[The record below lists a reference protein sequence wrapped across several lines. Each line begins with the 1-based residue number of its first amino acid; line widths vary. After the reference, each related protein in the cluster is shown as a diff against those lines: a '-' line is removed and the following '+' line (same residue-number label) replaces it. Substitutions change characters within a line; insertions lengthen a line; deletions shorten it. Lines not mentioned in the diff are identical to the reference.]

1 MPTLL
6 CCPSDDTR
14 QCGHCLLPFWHPTLA
29 RPQSGAQTH
38 LSTPLQPSGLESST
52 LHPLRWSC
60 LVLGAWDFGI
70 VLMGDADSIRAEGRG
85 ESLRFSRGPEFHQ
98 RLHL

>member
-14 QCGHCLLPFWHPTLA
+14 QCGHHCCLSGTLLWLDPRA
-29 RPQSGAQTH
+29 GGQTH
-38 LSTPLQPSGLESST
+38 LSTPLQPLGLESGS
-52 LHPLRWSC
+52 LHPLPVVMSGSWG
-60 LVLGAWDFGI
+60 LGFWDSIAG
-70 VLMGDADSIRAEGRG
+70 GADSRRGEGRG
-85 ESLRFSRGPEFHQ
+85 ESLHFSRGPEFHQ